1 MKITAVMGS
10 PTKDGNTCVLAREVL
25 RGAADA
31 GAEVDEIFLAEHRI
45 EFCRGCISRNMTTNC
60 MASGACVIP
69 DDVNALRRRLYE
81 SDGIVLASPSY
92 GIKPTARMKN
102 FIVDRIGM
110 YTAYTSGLGGK
121 YFVGVS
127 TCGGIGANRVAREL
141 AEDFVAGFHRRG
153 YSTGSIGVKLG
164 RDRIEE
170 RPEELAKAYRLGRR
184 LVEDIQ
190 MERKYPFQ
198 KLFDRAMTALVVR
211 RLILRNIYQN
221 REGMMRAV
229 YENLLERG
237 LIRPAGNGHGGSQYV

>member
-1 MKITAVMGS
+1 MRVTAVMGS

-25 RGAADA
+25 RGAAAA

-45 EFCRGCISRNMTTNC
+45 EFCHGCISRNVKTNC
-60 MASGACVIP
+60 LALGRCVIP

-102 FIVDRIGM
+102 FITDRMGM
-110 YTAYTSGLGGK
+110 YTVYTSSLGGK

-127 TCGGIGANRVAREL
+127 TCGGIGAARVAREL

-153 YSTGSIGVKLG
+153 YLTGSIGVKLG

-170 RPEELAKAYRLGRR
+170 RPEALAKAYRLGQR
-184 LVEDIQ
+184 LAEDI
-190 MERKYPFQ
+190 RVGRRYLFQ
-198 KLFDRAMTALVVR
+198 KLFDRALTALVVR

-221 REGMMRAV
+221 REGMMKAV

-237 LIRPAGNGHGGSQYV
+237 LIRPAGNGYERSRV